1 MDKTNKQALIRRYSE
16 LFDKHKAVFFVRNSG
31 LSVSDSRSIRL
42 QLKASGIRFLF
53 IKNSL
58 AKISLGNEKA
68 LEASKYFVG
77 PLAVVYSNNP
87 LSLSRLLVKIC
98 KINDKLDIT
107 GGIDTGKI
115 ISKDEITTLSTMPTQ
130 EEIRV
135 IIISLFNAAALKV
148 VTIFNEP
155 AIRIA
160 RVCQSYAT
168 KK

>member
-1 MDKTNKQALIRRYSE
+1 
-16 LFDKHKAVFFVRNSG
+16 
-31 LSVSDSRSIRL
+31 
-42 QLKASGIRFLF
+42 
-53 IKNSL
+53 
-58 AKISLGNEKA
+58 
-68 LEASKYFVG
+68 
-77 PLAVVYSNNP
+77 
-87 LSLSRLLVKIC
+87 
-98 KINDKLDIT
+98 
-107 GGIDTGKI
+107 
-115 ISKDEITTLSTMPTQ
+115 MPTQ